1 MGEMVRSLCALLLV
15 AGLTA
20 APAGRAAAQEPEQ
33 NRRDP
38 ALALRAELSL
48 GRSLFFPGQPIRAR
62 LTLINLTPETVE
74 LPLAYGGTIE
84 DVALPPAVIYGSEEQ
99 PALLLSYQEEKPVW
113 LHPQNRP
120 EEVGGG
126 GLRLAPHALVGAE
139 VELTELHRALRY
151 SGEYRLEWRP
161 LGGQLG
167 GLVASFRVEGRRNAV
182 IVTDQ
187 GKMTFQLLYEQ
198 APRNVENFLDLVR
211 SKFYDGKTFHR
222 VVPGFLI
229 QGGCPLGTGKGI
241 RPDGKLVPAEFHDYP
256 FDLGTLA
263 MARKPGEPGS
273 ASCQFF
279 ICLGRHEELDGQYT
293 VIGQARDEES
303 LRTLAALA
311 EVRTDVNYRPLRP
324 LVIRFITL
332 VDAEVRTTTRLEAT
346 APRRGEGP

>member
-1 MGEMVRSLCALLLV
+1 MGEAGRLVCTLLL
-15 AGLTA
+15 AGGLAA
-20 APAGRAAAQEPEQ
+20 APGGRAVAQEPDQ
-33 NRRDP
+33 NRRD
-38 ALALRAELSL
+38 LTSVLRAELSL
-48 GRSLFFPGQPIRAR
+48 GRSLFFPGQPIRVR
-62 LTLINLTPETVE
+62 LALVNLTPETVE
-74 LPLAYGGTIE
+74 LPLPYGGTF
-84 DVALPPAVIYGSEEQ
+84 DGVALPPAVIFGNEEQ
-99 PALLLSYQEEKPVW
+99 PALLLTYQEEKPIW
-113 LHPQNRP
+113 LRPQNRQ
-120 EEVGGG
+120 EEVGEGL
-126 GLRLAPHALVGAE
+126 LRLAPHGLIGAE

-167 GLVASFRVEGRRNAV
+167 GQVASFRVEGRRNAV

-187 GKMTFQLLYEQ
+187 GKITFQLMYEQ
-198 APRNVENFLDLVR
+198 APQNVENFLDLVR

-222 VVPGFLI
+222 VIPGFLI
-229 QGGCPLGTGKGI
+229 QGGCPLGTGRGV
-241 RPDGKLVPAEFHDYP
+241 RPDGKLVPPEFHDYP

-263 MARKPGEPGS
+263 MARKPGEAGS

-279 ICLGRHEELDGQYT
+279 ICLGRHPELDGQYT

-311 EVRTDVNYRPLRP
+311 EVRTDVSYRPLRP

-332 VDAEVRTTTRLEAT
+332 VDAEMRATTRLEAT